1 MNAVSDAGAPR
12 RIKVLHI
19 ITGLGTGGAERMLV
33 ALLEAT
39 DRSRFQPE
47 VVSLMGADALGA
59 TVRTLGVPLHTL
71 GMRRGLP
78 SPWALPR
85 LRRLVRQCAPDL
97 VHGWMYHGALAAL
110 LAARDRPVVVGIHH
124 ALHRLEDEKAGTRLV
139 IGALRRVSAGAARLV
154 YCSAVSRQ
162 QHERYGYR
170 SANALVI
177 PNGFDCARFRPDAEA
192 RARLRKALGFGPE
205 HFLVG
210 NVGRYHPL
218 KDQANFLRAAAL
230 LRRTVPRARFVM
242 AGAGIDWTNSAL
254 RTEAE
259 RLGLTSSLRLLGE
272 RQDVPQ
278 LLNALDVYVSS
289 SRSEA
294 FPLALGEAMACAVP
308 CVATDVGDSADMV
321 GDTGAVVPPS
331 DAAALATAAA
341 RIAGLDEAE
350 RRRLGEAARRRV
362 LSRYSLETVTAA
374 YQALYRQLVEMR
386 ATERSV
392 GTITG
397 KG

>member
-139 IGALRRVSAGAARLV
+139 IGALRRVSAGGRAAGLLLGGESAAAR
-154 YCSAVSRQ
+154 
-162 QHERYGYR
+162 
-170 SANALVI
+170 ALRL
-177 PNGFDCARFRPDAEA
+177 PLGQRAGDSERFR
-192 RARLRKALGFGPE
+192 
-205 HFLVG
+205 
-210 NVGRYHPL
+210 
-218 KDQANFLRAAAL
+218 LRALSSRCRSPCAVAQG
-230 LRRTVPRARFVM
+230 ARVR
-242 AGAGIDWTNSAL
+242 AGALPGWQRRPLSPAEGPGEFPAGRGVAAADRAASAL
-254 RTEAE
+254 RHGRRRDRLDQFGAADRSGAAGPDLVAAFAGRAPGRAAIAE
-259 RLGLTSSLRLLGE
+259 RAGCVRVV
-272 RQDVPQ
+272 VPQ
-278 LLNALDVYVSS
+278 RGLPSGAG
-289 SRSEA
+289 R
-294 FPLALGEAMACAVP
+294 GMACAVP